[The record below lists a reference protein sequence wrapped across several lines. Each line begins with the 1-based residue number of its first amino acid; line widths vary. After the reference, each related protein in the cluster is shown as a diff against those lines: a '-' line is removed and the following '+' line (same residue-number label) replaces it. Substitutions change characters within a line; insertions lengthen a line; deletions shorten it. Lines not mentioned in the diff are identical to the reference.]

1 MARKGSASQVIRKI
15 CIEVN
20 GVQVVVDLDH
30 RENITNKGKIRRELK
45 ALRRLLLQNS
55 KCSVSETR
63 IVVPTQTSTSDDL
76 FDTEPNDT
84 WFD

>member
-1 MARKGSASQVIRKI
+1 MARKGSTSRVIRKI
-15 CIEVN
+15 RIQSD

-45 ALRRLLLQNS
+45 ALRRLLSQS
-55 KCSVSETR
+55 SEQSISETE
-63 IVVPTQTSTSDDL
+63 IVVPAQRLTLDDL
-76 FDTEPNDT
+76 FDEEPSDT